1 MIIEDEY
8 EEDVEDGVLDHE
20 QPEELEDEGEE
31 DEEVSYALTLLIPRS
46 Q

>member
-8 EEDVEDGVLDHE
+8 EEDGVLDHE

-31 DEEVSYALTLLIPRS
+31 DEEVSYKLTLLIPRS

>member
-1 MIIEDEY
+1 MIIEEDY
-8 EEDVEDGVLDHE
+8 EDVEDGVLDHE

-31 DEEVSYALTLLIPRS
+31 DEEVSYKLTLLIPRS